1 MKSSGFSMYGSF
13 SVLSQMETEE
23 SVYMVYPSTHCE
35 KVKSLPLLTVEKDWT
50 PLPEWLGPG
59 SPTPVEGSN

>member
-1 MKSSGFSMYGSF
+1 MWHDVTVALRCIDHG
-13 SVLSQMETEE
+13 
-23 SVYMVYPSTHCE
+23 E
-35 KVKSLPLLTVEKDWT
+35 KVKSLPLLTVALRGKKDWT